1 MNGKWFYTVFR
12 HSMWPHPSPALPFTH
27 YVASMWVAIQKYC
40 LLSFCKKWLFCEPS
54 AYENF
59 SNQNKILYFK
69 RGTFG
74 GLFLGL
80 GLCEG
85 SCALDAVP
93 SLRHLPQAPLLPLKE
108 TGDPGPSCPLS
119 LFPQIPNPKVCILE
133 HQSGTAV
140 AVLHALWVW
149 WMSTAKSLVW
159 VAWWSAKGFQIHG
172 HIFSSFSHSASYCFC
187 YILMSVENKVLKC
200 F

>member
-133 HQSGTAV
+133 HQSGTACPV
-140 AVLHALWVW
+140 GLVNVN
-149 WMSTAKSLVW
+149 SEVPRVGSLMVC
-159 VAWWSAKGFQIHG
+159 KGFSDPWPHFLQLQSLSILL
-172 HIFSSFSHSASYCFC
+172 FLLYPYVSWEQSA
-187 YILMSVENKVLKC
+187 
-200 F
+200 